1 MKMSN
6 RQIDWYNAERRF
18 IWACENAADKKK
30 WMDQLN
36 TNIVKA
42 KIATGFASMMKQGI
56 SARKS
61 ETKKF

>member
-1 MKMSN
+1 
-6 RQIDWYNAERRF
+6 
-18 IWACENAADKKK
+18 
-30 WMDQLN
+30 MDQLN

-61 ETKKF
+61 ETKKY

>member
-30 WMDQLN
+30 AGQ
-36 TNIVKA
+36 
-42 KIATGFASMMKQGI
+42 
-56 SARKS
+56 
-61 ETKKF
+61 ETPEGLSPRPL